1 MPPELT
7 RPIALVAGAAASFAA
22 ALEFDASG
30 RTVAAVFFLSVL
42 AVLSAIDVEERRIP
56 NRIVLPAAAVMLGLQ
71 IALEPGR
78 ALEWTAAALGAG
90 ALLLVLARIH
100 PAGLGLGDV
109 KLALLLGAALGGGVL
124 AALALGSLLAGVFGV
139 GARHPA
145 RARRP
150 QGDGPARAVPGRRR
164 GRRAARFLG
173 EPLLKP
179 GKPTYDGPGSSW
191 KLRHST
197 RQPRRWT
204 HSRSY
209 SASTASTTPR
219 SRLHAYEPAP
229 PA

>member
-1 MPPELT
+1 MTPELT
-7 RPIALVAGAAASFAA
+7 RPIALVAGATASFAA

-90 ALLLVLARIH
+90 ALLLVLARLH

-109 KLALLLGAALGGGVL
+109 KLALFLGAALGGGVL

-139 GARHPA
+139 GLVIRH
-145 RARRP
+145 
-150 QGDGPARAVPGRRR
+150 GL
-164 GRRAARFLG
+164 AARKATVPLAPFLAVG
-173 EPLLKP
+173 AAAVLLV
-179 GKPTYDGPGSSW
+179 S
-191 KLRHST
+191 
-197 RQPRRWT
+197 
-204 HSRSY
+204 
-209 SASTASTTPR
+209 
-219 SRLHAYEPAP
+219 
-229 PA
+229 